1 MIKTIFYQEQVRVIL
16 LIVGVGNDWLYGGE
30 ENDTYVFAK
39 GYGNDFIWKGNV
51 LLQNN
56 NSKEDTIIIIDV
68 NINEVI
74 FRKKGKLLFLL
85 GYNLG
90 DSI

>member
-1 MIKTIFYQEQVRVIL
+1 MIDYMEEKEMTLMFLLKDMEMIL
-16 LIVGVGNDWLYGGE
+16 SS
-30 ENDTYVFAK
+30 
-39 GYGNDFIWKGNV
+39 KGNV

-74 FRKKGKLLFLL
+74 FRKKGKSLFLL